1 MTEANIKAERTR
13 QAALQIAPVP
23 ALVGA
28 TVRCDSIKDLGDDE
42 MEVIRH
48 ALLDHCVLVFRGHK
62 QLTPPELIAFGRRL
76 GELDFAP
83 FTTTDRK
90 REHEEIIIVSNVKD
104 GGVPI
109 GVLGDAEVNW
119 HSDNSYRDTPL
130 SYSLLHSVECPASAG
145 ETGFVNMYFAYETLP
160 AEVRSKIETLVIKHD
175 LTYLSDGSLRRGYQH
190 ATDPIVVPGPWHPIV
205 RTHPE
210 TGYNALYLGRRP
222 NAYVCGLELEESEAL
237 LNMLWSH
244 ASQERFA
251 WHHTWQLGDI
261 LVWDNRCLMH
271 HRNPFDP
278 SERRVMHRLQF
289 RGGRPYHD
297 PRAAAKGRHPR
308 SALAAA

>member
-1 MTEANIKAERTR
+1 MTAVNSSAAQTANPALNIVPIRAVVGAMVGCESI
-13 QAALQIAPVP
+13 AALGDQAIGQIHQAQ
-23 ALVGA
+23 
-28 TVRCDSIKDLGDDE
+28 
-42 MEVIRH
+42 
-48 ALLDHCVLVFRGHK
+48 LDHCVLIFRGHEK
-62 QLTPPELIAFGRRL
+62 ISPPELIAFGRRL

-130 SYSLLHSVECPASAG
+130 SYSLLNAVECPPSAG
-145 ETGFVNMYFAYETLP
+145 ETGFANMYLAFETLP
-160 AEVRSKIETLVIKHD
+160 AETKLRIKSLVIKHD

-190 ATDPIVVPGPWHPIV
+190 APDPIVVPGPLHPIT

-210 TGYNALYLGRRP
+210 TGYHALYLGRRR
-222 NAYVCGLELEESEAL
+222 NAYIPGLELAESEELLDAL
-237 LNMLWSH
+237 WAH
-244 ASQERFA
+244 ATQARFA
-251 WHHTWQLGDI
+251 WHHAWKPGDI
-261 LVWDNRCLMH
+261 VMWDNRCLMH

-278 SERRVMHRLQF
+278 AARRVMHRLQF
-289 RGGRPYHD
+289 RGDRPYYD
-297 PRAAAKGRHPR
+297 PRAGSRGAHPR
-308 SALAAA
+308 SARAAY

>member
-1 MTEANIKAERTR
+1 MTALNVTAEPTPKS
-13 QAALQIAPVP
+13 ALTIAPIRAV
-23 ALVGA
+23 VGA
-28 TVRCDSIKDLGDDE
+28 VVSCGSVTELDGDGIE
-42 MEVIRH
+42 SVH
-48 ALLDHCVLVFRGHK
+48 QALLDHCVLIFRGHK
-62 QLTPPELIAFGRRL
+62 QITPPELIEFGRRL

-83 FTTTDRK
+83 FTTTDKK

-130 SYSLLHSVECPASAG
+130 SYSLLHSVECPSSAG
-145 ETGFVNMYFAYETLP
+145 ETGFANMYLAYETLP
-160 AEVRSKIETLVIKHD
+160 ADIKAKITSLVIKHD

-190 ATDPIVVPGPWHPIV
+190 ATDPVVVPGPLHPIV

-222 NAYVCGLELEESEAL
+222 NAYICGLDLEESEAL
-237 LNMLWSH
+237 LNTLW
-244 ASQERFA
+244 AYATQERFA
-251 WHHTWQLGDI
+251 WHHAWNLGDI
-261 LVWDNRCLMH
+261 VMWDNRCLMH

-278 SERRVMHRLQF
+278 AQRRVMHRLQF
-289 RGGRPYHD
+289 RGDRPYHD
-297 PRAAAKGRHPR
+297 PRAANKGKHLR
-308 SALAAA
+308 SARAA